1 MKKECVFVD
10 AFTDAPYAGN
20 QLAVFPD
27 GRGLS
32 TAQMLQLAKEINY
45 SETTFIFD
53 ATDAEADF
61 GVRIFTPARELPFAG
76 HPTLGTAYSI
86 MEIFDIWPE
95 KKDIL
100 KLETKVGVIPL
111 RKEKGAL
118 WMTQIEP
125 EFFKEH
131 TDRKQIAALFDLDA
145 GDIAG
150 DLPVE
155 EVSTGNKI
163 LIVPIRTLDAIERAQ
178 GNVMKMKAFFKE
190 DLIGPYLF
198 SLETT
203 EPSTMIHTRFF
214 APHLGIL
221 EDPATGSAAGPLV
234 GYLLKH
240 KVFGDEFEVVNEQGV
255 EMGRRSIIMMRGS
268 RRGAD
273 YVIEIGG
280 KCAYV
285 GRGEFKI

>member
-1 MKKECVFVD
+1 VKKECIFVD
-10 AFTDAPYAGN
+10 AFTDTPYAGN

-32 TAQMLQLAKEINY
+32 TAQMLRLAQEINY
-45 SETTFIFD
+45 SETTYIFD
-53 ATDAEADF
+53 ATRPEADF
-61 GVRIFTPARELPFAG
+61 AVRIFTPARELPFAG

-86 MEIFDIWPE
+86 MEIFDIWSE
-95 KKDIL
+95 KRDIL
-100 KLETKVGVIPL
+100 KLETKVGIIPL
-111 RKEKGAL
+111 RKEKGML

-125 EFFKEH
+125 EFFKRY
-131 TDRKQIAALFDLDA
+131 TDSKEIAALFDLEA

-163 LIVPIRTLDAIERAQ
+163 LIVPITTLNAIERAQ
-178 GNVMKMKAFFKE
+178 GNVMRMKDFFKK

-203 EPSTMIHTRFF
+203 EPSAKIHTRFF

-240 KVFGDEFEVVNEQGV
+240 RVFGDEFEVANEQGV
-255 EMGRRSIIMMRGS
+255 EMGRRSTIMMRGNRS
-268 RRGAD
+268 SAN
-273 YVIEIGG
+273 YIVEIGG
-280 KCAYV
+280 KCVYV
-285 GRGEFKI
+285 GRGEFEI